1 MCTLVWS
8 VLVCDFSFAWRC
20 AVTGISTF
28 SRGQLVPFGCV
39 RGSPTAWLHSSNSFF
54 FLRTVCL
61 YFSLFSVYILPT
73 VCLSRLSTVRLY
85 STRRRSS
92 FKIPTVIL
100 LSSVF
105 ILPTVIL
112 LTVCLH
118 SSDRHSFDCMSPLF
132 RPSILN
138 LLTVILLTVC
148 LHSSDRLLVVR
159 SSIFILLIVLFSL
172 Y

>member
-1 MCTLVWS
+1 MISPSRGAVLSLGLAHFLAVSWFRLAVCAEARQPGFILQTVSFSFGPSVFIFLSSLSTFFRPS
-8 VLVCDFSFAWRC
+8 VL
-20 AVTGISTF
+20 AVFQPSVFVLLAVG
-28 SRGQLVPFGCV
+28 
-39 RGSPTAWLHSSNSFF
+39 LHSRFRPSFF
-54 FLRTVCL
+54 
-61 YFSLFSVYILPT
+61 YP
-73 VCLSRLSTVRLY
+73 
-85 STRRRSS
+85 
-92 FKIPTVIL
+92 
-100 LSSVF
+100 SVF